1 MLTSKTKL
9 KDLEDYKAFSEW
21 RLNDPYPLMHRL
33 RTEDPNH
40 WNEHIGGWMVTS
52 YDDVVNAYRDPRLIS
67 DRASINMKSL
77 PEPLQNKYQTLGEHV
92 SNWLGFTDAPK
103 HTRLRKIVGKAFTP
117 TVTLNLQLLKI
128 IEGFFSKPYMTTYSK
143 LLNNVFSSSRNG
155 P

>member
-33 RTEDPNH
+33 RTEDPIH

-103 HTRLRKIVGKAFTP
+103 HTRLRKIVGKSFTP
-117 TVTLNLQLLKI
+117 TVTLNLQPRIK
-128 IEGFFSKPYMTTYSK
+128 
-143 LLNNVFSSSRNG
+143 
-155 P
+155 